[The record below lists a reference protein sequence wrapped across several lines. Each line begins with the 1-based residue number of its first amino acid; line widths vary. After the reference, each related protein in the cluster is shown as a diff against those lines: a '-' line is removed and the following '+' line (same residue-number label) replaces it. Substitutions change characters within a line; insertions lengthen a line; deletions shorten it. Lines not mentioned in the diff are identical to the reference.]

1 MNLDDIQKL
10 VKMLDDSGLDEM
22 TIEEGDFK
30 ITLKRKSNSAQN
42 ISLPP
47 SMFMPA
53 AQMLPPPLPTSLPAT
68 SPTNAPAPTASTPL
82 APPEPEP
89 APPPKKYKEIRSPMV
104 GTFYRAPSPEANP
117 YVQVGDYI
125 TKGKV
130 LCIIEA
136 MKLMNEIESDVEG
149 KIVKIMVENA
159 QPVEYD
165 QVLFLVE
172 ESSAA
177 G

>member
-10 VKMLDDSGLDEM
+10 LKMLDESGLDEM

-30 ITLKRKSNSAQN
+30 ITLKRKSDQAA
-42 ISLPP
+42 LPAP
-47 SMFMPA
+47 NPPVF
-53 AQMLPPPLPTSLPAT
+53 LPQYAPPLMPVPA
-68 SPTNAPAPTASTPL
+68 TPL
-82 APPEPEP
+82 APVAPAASAPAA
-89 APPPKKYKEIRSPMV
+89 APPPPAAEVAPPAKKYKEIRSPMV

-117 YVQVGDYI
+117 YVQVGDHV

-149 KIVKIMVENA
+149 KIVKIMVENG

-165 QVLFLVE
+165 QVLFLLE
-172 ESSAA
+172 
-177 G
+177 

>member
-10 VKMLDDSGLDEM
+10 LKMLDDSGLDEM

-30 ITLKRKSNSAQN
+30 ITLKRKSDSA
-42 ISLPP
+42 P
-47 SMFMPA
+47 SASAPSPIFMPQFIPPFSPSA
-53 AQMLPPPLPTSLPAT
+53 LPS
-68 SPTNAPAPTASTPL
+68 PAPSTQEPSTPT
-82 APPEPEP
+82 P
-89 APPPKKYKEIRSPMV
+89 APPADSAATQKKYKEIRSPMV

-117 YVQVGDYI
+117 YVQVGDHI

-136 MKLMNEIESDVEG
+136 MKLMNEIESDIDG

-172 ESSAA
+172 
-177 G
+177 

>member
-47 SMFMPA
+47 SLFMPA
-53 AQMLPPPLPTSLPAT
+53 TQMLPPSLPTSLPAA
-68 SPTNAPAPTASTPL
+68 SPTTPAPTASTPS
-82 APPEPEP
+82 APPEPT
-89 APPPKKYKEIRSPMV
+89 PPPKKYKEIRSPMV

-172 ESSAA
+172 ESSVA